1 MQIEDN
7 PTLDDRKQ
15 FYLQSIKD
23 HFSTNRYQEIFKDLE
38 FEEENIV
45 FPINLDN
52 IRKDNKHLYQEIIKN
67 PTELISY
74 IEEYL
79 ITKIKEITMQ
89 DEESIDDP
97 KLRLTFSGS
106 LAQQTVTP
114 RGLKSNMVNKLIKLN
129 GIVTY
134 SSKAKV
140 RLLKSTHYC
149 EANSKFVHKVY
160 NDLFNLRINNDN
172 SSSNL
177 NDIPLFDKDNLPLTF
192 EHGLSEFKDFQV
204 LGVQET
210 PENVPTGLLSRSV
223 EVFLQEDIVDATK
236 PGDRVQIIGILKPV
250 NTSNTFAKGVFK
262 PVLIAYSVISLTD
275 SDQNLDIT
283 VKDKKRFEVICKR
296 PDLLEL
302 FKRSLAPSI
311 FGHDDIKQALLLMLL
326 GGNEVITDNGSKIRG
341 DINIMLIGDPST
353 GKSQFLRRIM
363 QVAPLSFN
371 TTGRGSTGVG
381 LTAAVIFDR
390 DSGEK
395 RLEAGAMVLADRGI
409 ICIDEFDKMNPED
422 RVAMHEVMEQ
432 QTVTIAKAGIHI
444 SLNARCSVLAAANP
458 IYGEYMTNKSPSFN
472 IGMRDTLLSRFDL
485 IFIVLDENDEGMDR
499 LLAEKVT
506 NNHRFIGEG
515 VDNLYN
521 DGTGL
526 VEDKVLDNE
535 DKNNDDKVFQQYN
548 GLLHEDKNTEYLT
561 QDFLKKYICYA
572 KQKRNNPE
580 MTEEATEYISSKWAE
595 LRRIEKERQKLTII
609 MPISIRS
616 LESMIRIST
625 ALAKLRL
632 SKKVEKR
639 DVVQC
644 LVLYMKA
651 FYGGYEEIDTNFFKH
666 EEHLLVFG
674 KSVKKKRNMK
684 KKSVKRKS
692 VSKKKKNKKKQNPE
706 IILPE
711 VKKIAKK
718 IDKVEKEKVKFVWK
732 CLILLKGKKESDMF
746 EIEELYKFVLEEN
759 KKDALFLDFE
769 NKQELYAILAELEKT
784 DKIMVEKDVIYVI

>member
-1 MQIEDN
+1 MQIEN
-7 PTLDDRKQ
+7 NELDDQKQ
-15 FYLQSIKD
+15 FYIQGYQD
-23 HFSTNRYQEIFKDLE
+23 HFSSNRYNEQFENIE
-38 FEEENIV
+38 FELEENII
-45 FPINLDN
+45 FEINLDN
-52 IRKDNKHLYQEIIKN
+52 IRKDNKSLYEEILIK
-67 PTELISY
+67 PTQQISY
-74 IEEYL
+74 IEEVL
-79 ITKIKEITMQ
+79 VQKIKERTMQ
-89 DEESIDDP
+89 DEESIEDP

-149 EANSKFVHKVY
+149 EGKENFVHKVY
-160 NDLFNLRINNDN
+160 NDMFSLRINNDN
-172 SSSNL
+172 SNSNL
-177 NDIPLFDKDNLPLTF
+177 NDIPLFDQDNLPLTF

-223 EVFLQEDIVDATK
+223 EVFLQEDIVDSTK

-250 NTSNTFAKGVFK
+250 NTGNTFARGVFK
-262 PVLIAYSVISLTD
+262 PVLIAYSVLSITD
-275 SDQNLDIT
+275 SHQNLDIS
-283 VKDKKRFEVICKR
+283 VKDRKKFEEISKR
-296 PDLLEL
+296 DDIIDL

-311 FGHDDIKQALLLMLL
+311 FGHDDIKEALLLMLL

-363 QVAPLSFN
+363 ALAPLAFN

-485 IFIVLDENDEGMDR
+485 IFIVLDENDEVKDK
-499 LLAEKVT
+499 LLAKKVT

-515 VDNLYN
+515 VNSMYN

-526 VEDKVLDNE
+526 IEDKVME
-535 DKNNDDKVFQQYN
+535 VDKNDDDKVFQQYN
-548 GLLHEDKNTEYLT
+548 GLLHENKTTQYLT
-561 QDFLKKYICYA
+561 QNFLKKYLCFA
-572 KQKRNNPE
+572 KQKRNAPVL
-580 MTEEATEYISSKWAE
+580 TEEATEYVSSKWAE

-616 LESMIRIST
+616 LESMIRISS

-639 DVVQC
+639 DVVQG

-651 FYGGYEEIDTNFFKH
+651 FYGGYEEIDANFFKH
-666 EEHLLVFG
+666 EEDLLNLG
-674 KSVKKKRNMK
+674 KVSKRTKRKNSKRTSKKKSLSKKKR
-684 KKSVKRKS
+684 
-692 VSKKKKNKKKQNPE
+692 SKKKTEFRNNITTGE
-706 IILPE
+706 E
-711 VKKIAKK
+711 NRKKI
-718 IDKVEKEKVKFVWK
+718 
-732 CLILLKGKKESDMF
+732 G
-746 EIEELYKFVLEEN
+746 
-759 KKDALFLDFE
+759 
-769 NKQELYAILAELEKT
+769 
-784 DKIMVEKDVIYVI
+784 